1 MKSIRIFLLI
11 ALLST
16 ITLVNFIAAL
26 HGYRASMAEAER
38 LFDRQV
44 IGTAL
49 LLAAIPVNERAPL
62 VVKENDQLAFQ
73 VWSRDGKLLMRSDNA
88 PTDPIGDASDGF
100 AESNFSGFR
109 WRVYSHAAD
118 DGRSI
123 RVAERVDLR
132 FRLADEVVLQSVVP
146 ILLGLPVAGLLIWL
160 VIGRGLA
167 SLRQLTGELRRK
179 RAEDLTPLALA
190 SPPEE
195 LLPLV
200 DSTNALL
207 ERLQA
212 SFDRERRFSADA
224 AHELRTPIAAIQ
236 VHADNLA
243 NSLEHSG
250 AEAPDSL
257 WQLQQSIERMAHL
270 VEQMLNLFRM
280 TPEHYPARFES
291 IDLHRMARDV
301 VAKLY
306 PAFAR
311 REQEIELR
319 GQAAFIQGDRF
330 ALVLLLQNLLNN
342 ACKYTPE
349 GGRITVAVNQREKC
363 VELEVCDSGPGI
375 PADAR
380 ERVFERFYRVG
391 GDRHE
396 SRVPGCGLGLSI
408 VHHIAELHR
417 ARITLGTSPLGN
429 AQLPGLMVTV
439 CLPLPATDVPGRNA
453 KVRLET
459 NSEKNQDE
467 SRRA

>member
-1 MKSIRIFLLI
+1 
-11 ALLST
+11 
-16 ITLVNFIAAL
+16 
-26 HGYRASMAEAER
+26 
-38 LFDRQV
+38 
-44 IGTAL
+44 
-49 LLAAIPVNERAPL
+49 
-62 VVKENDQLAFQ
+62 
-73 VWSRDGKLLMRSDNA
+73 
-88 PTDPIGDASDGF
+88 
-100 AESNFSGFR
+100 
-109 WRVYSHAAD
+109 
-118 DGRSI
+118 
-123 RVAERVDLR
+123 
-132 FRLADEVVLQSVVP
+132 VVLQSVVP

-179 RAEDLTPLALA
+179 RAEDLTPLALVG
-190 SPPEE
+190 PPEE
-195 LLPLV
+195 LLPLL

-243 NSLEHSG
+243 NTLQRSG

-257 WQLQQSIERMAHL
+257 RQLQESIARMAHL

-280 TPEHYPARFES
+280 TPEHYPAHFEV

-301 VAKLY
+301 IAELY

-311 REQEIELR
+311 REQEIALF
-319 GQAAFIQGDRF
+319 GQAACIQGDRF

-349 GGRITVAVNQREKC
+349 GGRITVAVNQREEG
-363 VELEVCDSGPGI
+363 VELQVCDTGPGI
-375 PADAR
+375 PADAC

-396 SRVPGCGLGLSI
+396 SAVPGCGLGLSI

-417 ARITLGTSPLGN
+417 AQVSLGKSPLGST
-429 AQLPGLMVTV
+429 QSPGLAVTV
-439 CLPLPATDVPGRNA
+439 RFPLPATA
-453 KVRLET
+453 ELAFSTET
-459 NSEKNQDE
+459 GFETESEATPEKGL
-467 SRRA
+467 

>member
-26 HGYRASMAEAER
+26 HGYRASMQEAER
-38 LFDRQV
+38 LFDRQ
-44 IGTAL
+44 IAATAL
-49 LLAAIPVNERAPL
+49 LLAAIPIDQTAPQ
-62 VVKENDQLAFQ
+62 VIEENDLQAFQ
-73 VWSRDGKLLMRSDNA
+73 VWSADGQLLMRSDNA
-88 PTDPIGDASDGF
+88 PATPIGDAQEGF
-100 AESNFSGFR
+100 SEQNFSGFR
-109 WRVYSHAAD
+109 WRVYSRPSAN
-118 DGRSI
+118 GRSI

-132 FRLADEVVLQSVVP
+132 FRLADEVVLQSVMP
-146 ILLGLPVAGLLIWL
+146 ILIGLPVAGLLIWL
-160 VIGRGLA
+160 VIGHGLA
-167 SLRQLTGELRRK
+167 SLKKLADELRHK
-179 RAEDLTPLALA
+179 RAEDLAPLTLA
-190 SPPEE
+190 APPEE

-200 DSTNALL
+200 RSTNALL

-243 NSLEHSG
+243 R
-250 AEAPDSL
+250 
-257 WQLQQSIERMAHL
+257 QLQNSAVATPGSLQQLQDSIARMAHL

-291 IDLHRMARDV
+291 IDLHRLARDV
-301 VAKLY
+301 IAELY

-311 REQEIELR
+311 REQEIELL
-319 GQAAFIQGDRF
+319 GNTAYIDGDQF

-342 ACKYTPE
+342 ACKYTPQ
-349 GGRITVAVNQREKC
+349 GGRIAVDVQRQGDA
-363 VELEVCDSGPGI
+363 VVLQVQDSGPGI
-375 PADAR
+375 PQEER

-408 VHHIAELHR
+408 VHHIAELHH
-417 ARITLGTSPLGN
+417 AQVVLGPSSLGD
-429 AQLPGLMVTV
+429 AQAPGLAVAV
-439 CLPLPATDVPGRNA
+439 HFPVPKSVERGIKYE
-453 KVRLET
+453 KVA
-459 NSEKNQDE
+459 DE
-467 SRRA
+467 NLVS

>member
-38 LFDRQV
+38 LFDRQTT
-44 IGTAL
+44 GTAM
-49 LLAAIPVNERAPL
+49 LLAAMPVNQAAPL
-62 VVKENDQLAFQ
+62 VVAENDLQAFQ
-73 VWSRDGKLLMRSDNA
+73 VWSRDGRLLMRSDNA
-88 PTDPIGDASDGF
+88 PATPIGDAEEGF
-100 AESNFSGFR
+100 SEQNFSGFR
-109 WRVYSHAAD
+109 WRVYSRPTS

-132 FRLADEVVLQSVVP
+132 FRLADEVVLQSVMP
-146 ILLGLPVAGLLIWL
+146 ILIGLPVAGLLIWL

-167 SLRQLTGELRRK
+167 SLRNLAEELRQK
-179 RAEDLTPLALA
+179 RAEDLTPLTLTA
-190 SPPEE
+190 PPEE

-200 DSTNALL
+200 RSTNALL

-243 NSLEHSG
+243 N
-250 AEAPDSL
+250 
-257 WQLQQSIERMAHL
+257 QLQGNVQKPQESLVKLQGSIARMSHL

-280 TPEHYPARFES
+280 TPEHYPARFEA
-291 IDLHRMARDV
+291 IDLHRLVRDV
-301 VAKLY
+301 IAELY
-306 PAFAR
+306 PAFSR
-311 REQEIELR
+311 REQEVELQ
-319 GQAAFIQGDRF
+319 GESAFIRGDQF

-342 ACKYTPE
+342 ACKYTPQ
-349 GGRITVAVNQREKC
+349 GGHIAVQVSKLADAVVLQ
-363 VELEVCDSGPGI
+363 VEDSGPGI
-375 PADAR
+375 SSAER

-417 ARITLGTSPLGN
+417 AQLVLGN
-429 AQLPGLMVTV
+429 SSLGSEKSPGLSVSVRFPVQVSTGRDPKQEKAIDEN
-439 CLPLPATDVPGRNA
+439 PLA
-453 KVRLET
+453 
-459 NSEKNQDE
+459 
-467 SRRA
+467 

>member
-16 ITLVNFIAAL
+16 ITLVNFVAAL

-38 LFDRQV
+38 LFDRQ
-44 IGTAL
+44 ILGTAR
-49 LLAAIPVNERAPL
+49 LLAAMPVNRAASL
-62 VVKENDQLAFQ
+62 VVNENDLQAFQ
-73 VWSRDGKLLMRSDNA
+73 VWSRDGKILMRSDNA
-88 PTDPIGDASDGF
+88 PVTPIGEGKAGF
-100 AESNFSGFR
+100 SEENFSGFR
-109 WRVYSHAAD
+109 WRVYRHTGD

-160 VIGRGLA
+160 VVGRGLN
-167 SLRQLTGELRRK
+167 SLRQLADELRRK
-179 RAEDLTPLALA
+179 RAEDLTPLALS

-200 DSTNALL
+200 RSTNALL

-243 NSLEHSG
+243 NLLAKNSGETQQSL
-250 AEAPDSL
+250 L
-257 WQLQQSIERMAHL
+257 QLQNSIARMSHL

-280 TPEHYPARFES
+280 TPEHYPARFEP
-291 IDLHRMARDV
+291 IDLHRLARDV
-301 VAKLY
+301 IADSY
-306 PAFAR
+306 PTFAR
-311 REQEIELR
+311 RAQEIEL
-319 GQAAFIQGDRF
+319 GGEAAYILGDQF

-342 ACKYTPE
+342 AGKYTPE
-349 GGRITVAVNQREKC
+349 SGRIAVDVRVLENAVVLQVA
-363 VELEVCDSGPGI
+363 DSGPGI
-375 PADAR
+375 STAER

-396 SRVPGCGLGLSI
+396 SRVSGCGLGLSI
-408 VHHIAELHR
+408 VHHIAELHQ
-417 ARITLGTSPLGN
+417 AQITLGPSPLGR
-429 AQLPGLMVTV
+429 AQAPGLLVV
-439 CLPLPATDVPGRNA
+439 
-453 KVRLET
+453 VRFPSLERTTREIT
-459 NSEKNQDE
+459 NENVEDE
-467 SRRA
+467 RALS

>member
-26 HGYRASMAEAER
+26 HGYRASMEEAER

-44 IGTAL
+44 AGTAL
-49 LLAAIPVNERAPL
+49 LLAAIPIDQTAPQ
-62 VVKENDQLAFQ
+62 VVEENDLQAFQ
-73 VWSRDGKLLMRSDNA
+73 VWSADGQLLMRSDNA
-88 PTDPIGDASDGF
+88 PATPIGDAQEGF
-100 AESNFSGFR
+100 SEQNFSGFR
-109 WRVYSHAAD
+109 WRVYSSPSAN
-118 DGRSI
+118 GRSI

-132 FRLADEVVLQSVVP
+132 FRLADEVVLQSVMP
-146 ILLGLPVAGLLIWL
+146 ILIGLPVAGLLIWL
-160 VIGRGLA
+160 VIGHGLA
-167 SLRQLTGELRRK
+167 SLKKLADELRHK
-179 RAEDLTPLALA
+179 RAEDLAPLTLA
-190 SPPEE
+190 APPEE

-200 DSTNALL
+200 RSTNALL

-243 NSLEHSG
+243 T
-250 AEAPDSL
+250 
-257 WQLQQSIERMAHL
+257 QLQNSAVVAPGSLQQLQDSIARMAHL

-291 IDLHRMARDV
+291 IDLHRLARDV
-301 VAKLY
+301 IAELY

-311 REQEIELR
+311 REQEIEL
-319 GQAAFIQGDRF
+319 QGNTAYIDGDQF

-342 ACKYTPE
+342 ACKYTPQ
-349 GGRITVAVNQREKC
+349 GGRIAVDVQRQGDA
-363 VELEVCDSGPGI
+363 VVLQVQDSGPGI
-375 PADAR
+375 PQEER

-408 VHHIAELHR
+408 VHHIAELHH
-417 ARITLGTSPLGN
+417 AQVELGPSSLRD
-429 AQLPGLMVTV
+429 AQAPGLAV
-439 CLPLPATDVPGRNA
+439 A
-453 KVRLET
+453 VRFPVQKSVERGIKH
-459 NSEKNQDE
+459 ERVADE
-467 SRRA
+467 NLVS